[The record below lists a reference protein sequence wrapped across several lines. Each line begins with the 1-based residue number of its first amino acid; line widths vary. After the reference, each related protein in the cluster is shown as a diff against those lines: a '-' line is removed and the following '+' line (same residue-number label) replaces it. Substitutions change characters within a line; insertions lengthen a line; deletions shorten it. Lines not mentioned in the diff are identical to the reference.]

1 MAKPSDSQSTREIS
15 PYGAKPSNGAGGKTL
30 MYHRPGKGSTIMNYD
45 LRGSQIRNQAL
56 PLTEI
61 LQNLKESSFVD
72 DSKSERN
79 ASSP

>member
-1 MAKPSDSQSTREIS
+1 
-15 PYGAKPSNGAGGKTL
+15 
-30 MYHRPGKGSTIMNYD
+30 MNYD

-61 LQNLKESSFVD
+61 LQNLKESSLVD

-79 ASSP
+79 ATSP